1 MNRQTEPWVLGVN
14 TSHHHG
20 SMCLLKGSEIVV
32 AIQEERLTRTKRDAL
47 RGFKPLSLNYCL
59 DYAGITAA
67 DLNLAVGCGVTW
79 QQRTA
84 EWLKAILPEVPILTI
99 PHHLGHAVGA
109 FATSGFSEAAI
120 LVVDGA
126 GNIISDLTID
136 SPHIAKRA
144 VIPNSAAALEIA
156 SLYQGAGTKIQNL
169 EKHFGDWFMQAP
181 PEAMRPYGSL
191 GGLYAAVAE
200 VIFGCS
206 TDMGDLAGRVMGLA
220 PYGKPEIPCHE
231 FFNIINGRFVFH
243 QTVAKRFASFS
254 READGS
260 STHPVLAASVQAAL
274 EEALLYLVKHLKEMC
289 PSNNLV
295 FSGGV
300 ALNSVANERIV
311 REGGF
316 QNVYFMPVAED
327 SGNAVGAAYYGLW
340 TLTQQNTTQPLKHD
354 AFGKR
359 YQPHEIDAAIASTPG
374 VVVCPSDDVIDT
386 VVTLL
391 IEGKIIGWLQGRS
404 ELGPR
409 ALGQRSIL
417 CDPRRADGKDYLNR
431 RVKHRESF
439 RPFAPAVL
447 LEEVNHWFELDD
459 VNPECPFMLRV
470 CRFRDDK
477 SALVP
482 AVVHVDQTGRLQT
495 VTPTRNGRF
504 YDLIQAFYQRTGVP
518 ILLNTSFNVA
528 GEPIVESPE
537 DALWCL
543 LSTGVDY
550 CILED
555 RIVTKADRYGS
566 ILDLRPY
573 VTALSYQLKS
583 ASAQASTPVIV
594 SFQVKNQ
601 WGEFESKGEVEWL
614 KLLEQIDGIK
624 TGWTLFQEFQR
635 THHRLDQ
642 PSFIQLL
649 GLLRRRFIIGF
660 R

>member
-1 MNRQTEPWVLGVN
+1 M
-14 TSHHHG
+14 
-20 SMCLLKGSEIVV
+20 
-32 AIQEERLTRTKRDAL
+32 
-47 RGFKPLSLNYCL
+47 
-59 DYAGITAA
+59 
-67 DLNLAVGCGVTW
+67 
-79 QQRTA
+79 
-84 EWLKAILPEVPILTI
+84 TI

-109 FATSGFSEAAI
+109 FATSGFSDAAI

-126 GNIISDLTID
+126 GNIINDLTID
-136 SPHIAKRA
+136 QPRVAKQA
-144 VIPNSAAALEIA
+144 VIPNSAARLEIA
-156 SLYQGAGTKIQNL
+156 SLYQGAGTKIFNL
-169 EKHFGDWFMQAP
+169 EKHFGDWFMQASP
-181 PEAMRPYGSL
+181 KTMRPYGSL
-191 GGLYAAVAE
+191 GGLYATVAE
-200 VIFGCS
+200 VIFGSS
-206 TDMGDLAGRVMGLA
+206 TDIGDLAGRVMGLA
-220 PYGKPEIPCHE
+220 PYGKPKIPCHE
-231 FFNIINGRFVFH
+231 FFDIEDGRFVFH
-243 QTVAKRFASFS
+243 QIVAKRFALLK

-289 PSNNLV
+289 PSDNLV

-340 TLTQQNTTQPLKHD
+340 TLTQQNTTQLLKHD

-359 YQPHEIDAAIASTPG
+359 YQTHEIDAAIARTPS
-374 VVVCPSDDVIDT
+374 VVVCPSDNVIDT

-417 CDPRRADGKDYLNR
+417 CDPRRADGKDYLNS

-447 LEEVNHWFELDD
+447 LEEANHWFELDD

-477 SALVP
+477 HGLVP

-495 VTPTRNGRF
+495 VTPARNGRF

-543 LSTGVDY
+543 LYTGVDY
-550 CILED
+550 CVLED

-583 ASAQASTPVIV
+583 ASSQASTPVIV

-635 THHRLDQ
+635 TRHQLDQ
-642 PSFIQLL
+642 SSFIQLL